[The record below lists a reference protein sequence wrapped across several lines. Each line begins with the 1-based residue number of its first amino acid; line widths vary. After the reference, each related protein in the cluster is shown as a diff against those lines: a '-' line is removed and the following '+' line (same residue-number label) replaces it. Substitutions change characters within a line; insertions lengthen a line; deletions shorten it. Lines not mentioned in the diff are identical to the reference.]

1 MMDIR
6 EGILLAFLG
15 INAISDIKA
24 KRILIW
30 SVWVLGIFGLLY
42 GFISKELMILQVLI
56 TLLPGIIFL
65 IISKVTKESLGYGDG
80 IVVLVMGV
88 FINMQKLVRSLMLAL
103 LFAALWSIILM
114 IFWGKK
120 KQADFPFL
128 PFVLLGYIGGILI

>member
-1 MMDIR
+1 MSIR
-6 EGILLAFLG
+6 EGILLVFLG
-15 INAISDIKA
+15 LNTISDIRTK
-24 KRILIW
+24 KILIW
-30 SVWVLGIFGLLY
+30 SAWVFGAIGLLY
-42 GFISKELMILQVLI
+42 GFISKELMISQVLI

-88 FINMQKLVRSLMLAL
+88 FINMQKLVSSLMLAL